1 MSYEDLDDE
10 FNQRYVI
17 MEVKEV
23 DTKYQ
28 TFNYVNELDD
38 LIKLKDWNKIKE
50 RVMEKHKVRL
60 FPNNNNIEIND
71 DPPLEVE
78 CPFINGDI
86 PLFQCL
92 RYEQVPFD
100 VIQVMTGKYFYVIIN
115 TI

>member
-1 MSYEDLDDE
+1 MSNEDEEDE
-10 FNQRYVI
+10 FNQRYII

-23 DTKYQ
+23 DKKHQ
-28 TFNYVNELDD
+28 SFAHINELDE
-38 LIKLKDWNKIKE
+38 LINTMKWNMVKE

-78 CPFINGDI
+78 CPFTNGDI

-100 VIQVMTGKYFYVIIN
+100 VIQVMTGKCFYTIIN
-115 TI
+115 TR